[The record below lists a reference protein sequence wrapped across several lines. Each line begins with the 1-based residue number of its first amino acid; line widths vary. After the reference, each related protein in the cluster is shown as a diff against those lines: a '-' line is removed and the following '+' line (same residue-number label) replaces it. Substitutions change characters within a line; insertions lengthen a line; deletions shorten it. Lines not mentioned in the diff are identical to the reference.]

1 MGDRDRCLDPQLRG
15 GVSSN
20 CGLVPEEAARLQ
32 TITPVPRQRQT
43 LRPVTMAITL
53 TSCVMVLAVN
63 WLGVFAD
70 IRQTVT
76 VIVGT
81 IGVTSALITWWTL
94 PNG

>member
-1 MGDRDRCLDPQLRG
+1 
-15 GVSSN
+15 
-20 CGLVPEEAARLQ
+20 
-32 TITPVPRQRQT
+32 
-43 LRPVTMAITL
+43 MAITL